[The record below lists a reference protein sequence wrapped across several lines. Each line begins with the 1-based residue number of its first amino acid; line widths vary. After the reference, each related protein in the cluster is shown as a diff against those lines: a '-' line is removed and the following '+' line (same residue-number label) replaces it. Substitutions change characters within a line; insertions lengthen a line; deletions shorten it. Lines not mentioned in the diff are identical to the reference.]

1 MNTLWCTMDG
11 GSERGINLG
20 EFNYGGQAVI
30 EGVMMR
36 GATRMAIAV
45 RDPTGNIVVHSEP
58 LNPKIYA
65 GRISKLPFLRA
76 LTALWDALVLG
87 IRGLLFSADVA
98 LGEEGGD
105 FAGPVAWGT
114 VALSLT
120 LAVAIFLVA
129 PLLLV
134 RLLERYIASA
144 LASNVA
150 EGLIRLAFLLLYI
163 YAIGFIPDIKRVF
176 AYHGAEHKTINAYE
190 GGADLSVD
198 GVRPY
203 PKAHARCGTAFLLTV
218 AVVTILVFAP
228 LGKPPLLW
236 RVLSR
241 LVLLPLITGI
251 AYEIL
256 RLTARLADRPLMR
269 LLIAPNLALQRLTT
283 REPDDAML
291 EVAIAA
297 LKAVLASEEETGA
310 VVWAGGNDRSGYS
323 SPVIATLAG
332 RRAVDGDRVERKHGC
347 VALHWR
353 GMSEADILK
362 LRNVVE
368 TTWKDIAVDYGLG
381 FHSFDG
387 GFELRASGRDKGSA
401 VRESLAEAHGPVAA
415 AYLGDD
421 LTDEDGFRA
430 VKAAGGLAVLVRS
443 EYRAGTEADAW
454 LRPPDELLH
463 FLNRWSL
470 IVNRGGDHA
479 E

>member
-1 MNTLWCTMDG
+1 MDG

-134 RLLERYIASA
+134 RLLDRYIASS
-144 LASNVA
+144 LASNVV

-176 AYHGAEHKTINAYE
+176 AYHGAEHKTINAFE
-190 GGADLSVD
+190 DGAELTPAA
-198 GVRPY
+198 VRTY
-203 PKAHARCGTAFLLTV
+203 STAHPRCGTGFL
-218 AVVTILVFAP
+218 LVFAVVAIFVFSL
-228 LGKPPLLW
+228 LGRPALW
-236 RVLSR
+236 LRILSR
-241 LVLLPLITGI
+241 IALIPVIAGISYELIKFAAAHRHNPLVRTLI
-251 AYEIL
+251 
-256 RLTARLADRPLMR
+256 LAPS
-269 LLIAPNLALQRLTT
+269 LALQGLTT
-283 REPDDAML
+283 RQPDDSML

-297 LKAVLASEEETGA
+297 LKQVLSTDSGSGLNGLRE
-310 VVWAGGNDRSGYS
+310 GG
-323 SPVIATLAG
+323 
-332 RRAVDGDRVERKHGC
+332 
-347 VALHWR
+347 
-353 GMSEADILK
+353 
-362 LRNVVE
+362 
-368 TTWKDIAVDYGLG
+368 KD
-381 FHSFDG
+381 S
-387 GFELRASGRDKGSA
+387 
-401 VRESLAEAHGPVAA
+401 
-415 AYLGDD
+415 
-421 LTDEDGFRA
+421 
-430 VKAAGGLAVLVRS
+430 
-443 EYRAGTEADAW
+443 
-454 LRPPDELLH
+454 
-463 FLNRWSL
+463 
-470 IVNRGGDHA
+470 
-479 E
+479 